1 MFVILK
7 VNTVTSKHHTF
18 PDFQMN
24 KVYLFIL
31 FFKINFINVYSWIT
45 CFRNLVDIFFIIQN
59 YSLFSC
65 SSVLPIFRILEL
77 VDTAS
82 CSRSSIW
89 KKRWWLDWVQSIYL
103 MELYDILHSFSPS
116 TLMIYGFCIHGFA
129 YSVKI
134 L

>member
-89 KKRWWLDWVQSIYL
+89 KKR
-103 MELYDILHSFSPS
+103 
-116 TLMIYGFCIHGFA
+116 
-129 YSVKI
+129 
-134 L
+134 

>member
-1 MFVILK
+1 MFVMLK

-18 PDFQMN
+18 LELSDE
-24 KVYLFIL
+24 KVYLFTL

-45 CFRNLVDIFFIIQN
+45 CFRNLVDIFFITQN

-77 VDTAS
+77 MYTVS

-89 KKRWWLDWVQSIYL
+89 KKD
-103 MELYDILHSFSPS
+103 D
-116 TLMIYGFCIHGFA
+116 A
-129 YSVKI
+129 
-134 L
+134 